1 MFHVLNRNQPNG
13 VNEIKYTLPFPLAVF
28 GLTFKEALSYLSI
41 HLFIL

>member
-13 VNEIKYTLPFPLAVF
+13 VNEIKYSLPFPLTVF
-28 GLTFKEALSYLSI
+28 GLTFKETMSYLPF